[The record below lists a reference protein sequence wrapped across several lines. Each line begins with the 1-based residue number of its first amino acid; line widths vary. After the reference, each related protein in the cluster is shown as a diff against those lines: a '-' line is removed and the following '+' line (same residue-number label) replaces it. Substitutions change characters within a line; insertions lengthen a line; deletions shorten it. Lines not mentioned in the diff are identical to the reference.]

1 MIPQPFIHDLLNRID
16 IIDAIDRYVPLKK
29 AGANFV
35 ACCPFHSEK
44 TPSFTVSQAK
54 QFYHCFGCGAHGNA
68 ISFLIEYSGLS
79 FIEAVN
85 DLATYA
91 GMQVPVQQVDPFP
104 KQTDL
109 SDSSQY
115 PVDGDKNNDL
125 EISPQDLISV
135 MGVATRFYREQL
147 KVSDK
152 AIAYL
157 KKRGLSGKTAARF
170 AMGYA
175 PAGWQNLEAVFADY
189 KSERTRKL
197 LVKAGLVLI
206 ADEAKQYDR
215 FRDRIMFPILNQKGQ
230 IIGFGGRVL
239 EQEEPKYLNSPETIL
254 FEKGR
259 ELYNF
264 FSARRAI
271 REAGCALVVEGYMD
285 VIALSQYGIDYAV
298 ATLGTATTSFH
309 IQKLL
314 RQTDNIIFCFDSD
327 KAGKKAAWRA
337 LENSLALLSDGKYLS
352 FLFLPEGED
361 PDSYVNQYGK
371 ELFEQQ
377 LKQAMPLS
385 EFLFKELC
393 SGVNLQTSEGCAK
406 LVNDATPLLK
416 QVGAPAL
423 SLLLLK
429 HLVELSGISQG
440 ELAEKGLLQIKHKSS
455 VHRVENIPRQQP
467 ATPYH
472 WVILMLLCSPSHI
485 VKLDRNL
492 LVSCNENSEEISA
505 LKTLVDF
512 LDEHPH
518 LIESKSAPSILT
530 YLQNNP
536 YSALLESIESEILT
550 WSDMSEL
557 EAEFL
562 GALERL
568 QQVQR
573 KKRMTELH
581 SKSLA
586 MLTDEEKRELQRLA
600 HTMKSVTGCQ

>member
-1 MIPQPFIHDLLNRID
+1 MIPQPFIYDLLNRVD
-16 IIDAIDRYVPLKK
+16 IVDAIDRHVPLKK

-44 TPSFTVSQAK
+44 TPSFTVSQTK

-79 FIEAVN
+79 FVEAVN
-85 DLATYA
+85 DLAAYA
-91 GMQVPVQQVDPFP
+91 GMQMPLQQIDASSKQVDSN
-104 KQTDL
+104 DL
-109 SDSSQY
+109 SQY
-115 PVDGDKNNDL
+115 PAEGYSNNNP
-125 EISPQDLISV
+125 EISPQDLLGV
-135 MGVATRFYREQL
+135 MQVATRFYREQL
-147 KVSDK
+147 KVSEK

-175 PAGWQNLEAVFADY
+175 PAGWQNLDAVFSDY
-189 KSERTRKL
+189 KSEETQKL
-197 LVKAGLVLI
+197 LAKAGLVI
-206 ADEAKQYDR
+206 ITDEAKQYDR

-259 ELYNF
+259 ELYNL

-271 REAGCALVVEGYMD
+271 REANCVVVVEGYMD
-285 VIALSQYGIDYAV
+285 VIALSEHGIDYAV
-298 ATLGTATTSFH
+298 AALGTATTNFH

-314 RQTDNIIFCFDSD
+314 RQTDNIIFCFDGD

-361 PDSYVNQYGK
+361 PDSYVKQYGK
-371 ELFEQQ
+371 EFFERQ
-377 LKQAMPLS
+377 LKQATPLS

-393 SGVNLQTSEGCAK
+393 SGTNLQTSEGCAK
-406 LVNDATPLLK
+406 LVSDATPLLK
-416 QVGAPAL
+416 QIEAPAL

-429 HLVELSGISQG
+429 RLVELSGISRG
-440 ELAEKGLLQIKHKSS
+440 ELEEKGLLQVKHKS
-455 VHRVENIPRQQP
+455 RIRRIENAPRKQP
-467 ATPYH
+467 ATPYRRL
-472 WVILMLLCSPSHI
+472 ILMLLYNPNYI
-485 VKLDRNL
+485 DKLNRDL
-492 LVSCNENSEEISA
+492 LAKCNENNEEVVA
-505 LKTLVDF
+505 LKSLVDF
-512 LDEHPH
+512 FDEHPN

-530 YLQNNP
+530 YLQDSP
-536 YSALLESIESEILT
+536 HRALLESIESETLEWGDTI
-550 WSDMSEL
+550 DL

-562 GALERL
+562 GALEKL

-581 SKSLA
+581 SKSLNT
-586 MLTDEEKRELQRLA
+586 LSDEEKRELQRLA
-600 HTMKSVTGCQ
+600 SAVNQK

>member
-1 MIPQPFIHDLLNRID
+1 MIPQPFIHDLLNRVD
-16 IIDAIDRYVPLKK
+16 IVDAIDRHVPLKK
-29 AGANFV
+29 AGTNFV

-79 FIEAVN
+79 FVEAVN
-85 DLATYA
+85 DLAAYV
-91 GMQVPVQQVDPFP
+91 GMQVPVQQADAPSKQIDPNY
-104 KQTDL
+104 
-109 SDSSQY
+109 SSQY
-115 PVDGDKNNDL
+115 PAEGYSNNNP
-125 EISPQDLISV
+125 EISAQDLLGV
-135 MGVATRFYREQL
+135 MQLATRFYREQL
-147 KVSDK
+147 KVSEK

-170 AMGYA
+170 AIGYA
-175 PAGWQNLEAVFADY
+175 PAGWQNLEAVFTDY
-189 KSERTRKL
+189 KSEGTRKL
-197 LVKAGLVLI
+197 LVKAGLVII
-206 ADEAKQYDR
+206 ADETKQYDR

-271 REAGCALVVEGYMD
+271 REANCVVVVEGYMD
-285 VIALSQYGIDYAV
+285 VIALSQHGIDYAV
-298 ATLGTATTSFH
+298 AALGTATTSFH

-314 RQTDNIIFCFDSD
+314 RQTDNIIFCFDGD
-327 KAGKKAAWRA
+327 KAGRKAAWRA

-371 ELFEQQ
+371 ESFERQ
-377 LKQAMPLS
+377 LKQATPLS

-393 SGVNLQTSEGCAK
+393 IGINLQTSEGRAK
-406 LVNDATPLLK
+406 LVSDAKSLLQ
-416 QVGAPAL
+416 QVKASAL
-423 SLLLLK
+423 SLMLLNR
-429 HLVELSGISQG
+429 LVELSGISRV
-440 ELAEKGLLQIKHKSS
+440 ELEELLQIKRTSKF
-455 VHRVENIPRQQP
+455 RKIENSPRKQP
-467 ATPYH
+467 VTPHH
-472 WVILMLLCSPSHI
+472 WLILMLLYSPSYI
-485 VKLDRNL
+485 DELDRNL
-492 LVSCNENSEEISA
+492 VVGCNVNNEEVVA
-505 LKTLVDF
+505 LKALVDF
-512 LDEHPH
+512 LDAHPN
-518 LIESKSAPSILT
+518 LIESNSAPSILT
-530 YLQNNP
+530 YLQDSP
-536 YSALLESIESEILT
+536 HKALLESIESEILEWGDT
-550 WSDMSEL
+550 IDL

-562 GALERL
+562 GALKKL

-581 SKSLA
+581 SKSLD
-586 MLTDEEKRELQRLA
+586 MLTDEEKQELQRLA
-600 HTMKSVTGCQ
+600 ML